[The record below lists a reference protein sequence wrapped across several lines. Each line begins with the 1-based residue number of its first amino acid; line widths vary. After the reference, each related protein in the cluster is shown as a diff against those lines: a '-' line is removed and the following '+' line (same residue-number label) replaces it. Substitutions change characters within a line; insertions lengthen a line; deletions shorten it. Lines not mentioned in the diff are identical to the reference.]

1 MTFQEMIENLRK
13 NFEENV
19 AIQKLHA
26 EQRNATKSDGSSTAE
41 NPMLFRSI
49 LFDMLKANAESMT
62 DETDKE
68 EADKL

>member
-19 AIQKLHA
+19 AMQKLHA

-41 NPMLFRSI
+41 KPML
-49 LFDMLKANAESMT
+49 
-62 DETDKE
+62 
-68 EADKL
+68 

>member
-26 EQRNATKSDGSSTAE
+26 EQRNATKPDGSSIVE
-41 NPMLFRSI
+41 KPMIFQSI
-49 LFDMLKANAESMT
+49 LFDMLKAKKESMT
-62 DETDKE
+62 DETCHE
-68 EADKL
+68 EADRQ